1 MAEIKLITQHDKTSP
16 VSEAYRT
23 IRTNL
28 QFAGADKPL
37 KFVGFTSSI
46 PSEGK
51 STTISNLSVV
61 MAMDGKKVLLIDCD
75 MRKPVIHKIFEL
87 PNRGLTNCIAT
98 GAPIEAM
105 IRKNV
110 VDNLDILP
118 SGPIPPNPSE
128 LIGSE
133 KMTDLLKQAGESYD
147 YVLIDLP
154 PVLPVTDAVIMS
166 AKIDGLILV
175 IGSGDI
181 SPDQAK
187 ITKSNLEPAGARIL
201 GVVLNKVPVQHNR
214 GYNYYYYYHYGG
226 NDGEEYEHEHHR
238 HHHGRSEE
246 LK

>member
-1 MAEIKLITQHDKTSP
+1 MAEIKLITQRDKTSP

-51 STTISNLSVV
+51 STTISNLAVV
-61 MAMDGKKVLLIDCD
+61 MAMDGKKILLIDCD
-75 MRKPVIHKIFEL
+75 MRKSVIHKIFEL

-98 GAPIEAM
+98 GAPLVSM

-110 VDNLDILP
+110 AENLDVLP

-128 LIGSE
+128 IIGSE
-133 KMTDLLKQAGESYD
+133 KMTAILKEAGQSYD

-154 PVLPVTDAVIMS
+154 PVLPVTDAAIMS
-166 AKIDGLILV
+166 AKVDGLILV
-175 IGSGDI
+175 VSSGDI
-181 SPDQAK
+181 SPEEAK
-187 ITKSNLEPAGARIL
+187 QTKSNLEQAGARIL
-201 GVVLNKVPVQHNR
+201 GVILNKVPVQHR
-214 GYNYYYYYHYGG
+214 KGYNYYYYYHYGVD
-226 NDGEEYEHEHHR
+226 DGEEHT
-238 HHHGRSEE
+238 HHHANKRF
-246 LK
+246 